1 MTNHKLSI
9 NKKFTIKNI
18 IFYLSFIY
26 CLIAFSINITLLFKK
41 IYYFDIKFLNL
52 ENLSS
57 LSYEQL
63 KHNYNY
69 LIKFLYST
77 TYNFNM
83 PYFISSQEG
92 ISHFFEVRNVIQNMN
107 LGMFISLPITIYNC
121 VKVYRQKDFKFIR
134 DFSIIS
140 FIIPFVLTIPIL
152 INFNFTFKI
161 FHKILFNN
169 NYWIFDPIKDPV
181 INVLPEIFFF
191 HEGIFILSIFLVC
204 SLLFF
209 IIYTISLKNNQ
220 KE

>member
-1 MTNHKLSI
+1 MTNSKLSI
-9 NKKFTIKNI
+9 NKTFTTKNI

-26 CLIAFSINITLLFKK
+26 CLITFSINITLLFKN

-69 LIKFLYST
+69 LINFLYST
-77 TYNFNM
+77 TYNFKM
-83 PYFISSQEG
+83 PYFISSKEG
-92 ISHFFEVRNVIQNMN
+92 TTHFFEVRNVIQNMN
-107 LGMFISLPITIYNC
+107 LGMFIFLPITIYNFA
-121 VKVYRQKDFKFIR
+121 KKYKQKEFKFIR
-134 DFSIIS
+134 NFSVIS
-140 FIIPFVLTIPIL
+140 LIIPFVLTIPIL

-169 NYWIFDPIKDPV
+169 NYWLFDPIKDPV
-181 INVLPEIFFF
+181 INVLPETFFF
-191 HEGIFILSIFLVC
+191 HEGIFILSIFLLY

-209 IIYTISLKNNQ
+209 MIYSMSLKKNE
-220 KE
+220 KK